1 MMLLRGRRARPRRPP
16 QHVRFSGWTIPHRA
30 LSEMAFSA
38 SSSAAWGPIA
48 KDGRREREMRVYP
61 SRGDV
66 TRLLLTSDSHFGGLF
81 CVHLQKWC
89 TGGRFRV
96 HFCVYTIFSCRLA
109 DVAVHKTRILVYP
122 HIVVYVY
129 TKRANVHKLRT
140 HIDESCVHVHIHID
154 ESCVHV
160 RTHIDASCVHV
171 RTHIDASCVHVRTHI
186 DELCIYTRPP
196 PCIRHPPEACVGST
210 YSAEAR

>member
-1 MMLLRGRRARPRRPP
+1 MLIITAFGIHIVVSVYVGGVWCTLAKVHSFGVHRRA
-16 QHVRFSGWTIPHRA
+16 FS
-30 LSEMAFSA
+30 
-38 SSSAAWGPIA
+38 
-48 KDGRREREMRVYP
+48 
-61 SRGDV
+61 
-66 TRLLLTSDSHFGGLF
+66 
-81 CVHLQKWC
+81 C
-89 TGGRFRV
+89 TLAE
-96 HFCVYTIFSCRLA
+96 YTIFSCRLA

-171 RTHIDASCVHVRTHI
+171 RTHID
-186 DELCIYTRPP
+186 ELCIYTRPP
-196 PCIRHPPEACVGST
+196 PSVVYTPSSGSVRRVYIQRGGSLRCET
-210 YSAEAR
+210 YSICSD